1 VAQPGS
7 VLEWGSSGRGFKS
20 HRSDKTYKV
29 PCVPFLLY
37 KINSLSIMNNFTD
50 KPKEYCGIFGI
61 FKSQNAA
68 VNTYYGLHALQHRG
82 QEASGIVTNSLN
94 ENGKSVFNIFK
105 GFGLVNEVFADAKIF
120 DEHLQGFSAIGHN
133 RYSTTGSSESKKNI
147 QPFLVNYRMG
157 NLAVAHN
164 GNLTNAKKLRD
175 ELVEDGSIFQ
185 TTSDSEVILHLIAK
199 SRYEKQIDQVKEALS
214 KIEGAY
220 CFVILT
226 DDKLI
231 AARDPYGFRPLC
243 IGKYNGS
250 YIIASET
257 CALDIL
263 GAEYV
268 RDVLPGEIVVIDD
281 EVLKTKV
288 IKSCFFAE
296 KRDAKHCIFEYIYFS
311 RPDSK
316 IFGTSVDKIR
326 RKLGK
331 VLADKYEVRDPDGEK
346 VIVISVPDSSNTAA
360 IGYQNQLD
368 KKGIPSKLEI
378 GLIRSHYIGRT
389 FILPG
394 QQKREI
400 GVRIKFNTVKGV
412 LENKT
417 VVLIDDSIVR
427 GTTSKQLISLIREAK
442 PKSIHFR
449 VSSAPILFP
458 CYYGMDFPSKDEL
471 IANIYNNNV
480 NRIAEYLGVD
490 SLAYMTIDDMLEAMV
505 DHNKCD
511 FCTACFSGIYPTI
524 IDNNF
529 NKLQNEV

>member
-1 VAQPGS
+1 
-7 VLEWGSSGRGFKS
+7 
-20 HRSDKTYKV
+20 
-29 PCVPFLLY
+29 
-37 KINSLSIMNNFTD
+37 MNNIID
-50 KPKEYCGIFGI
+50 KPKDHCGIFGI
-61 FKSQNAA
+61 YKSINAA

-94 ENGKSVFNIFK
+94 EEGKNIFNIHK
-105 GFGLVNEVFADAKIF
+105 GFGLVNEVFADSSLF
-120 DEHLQGFSAIGHN
+120 DDHLIGFSAIGHN

-147 QPFLVNYRMG
+147 QPLLVNYRMG

-175 ELVEDGSIFQ
+175 ELVEEGSIFQ

-199 SRYEKQIDQVKEALS
+199 SRFENQVDQVKDALT

-220 CFVILT
+220 CFIILT
-226 DDKLI
+226 DSKLI

-250 YIIASET
+250 FIIASET

-263 GAEYV
+263 GAEYI
-268 RDVLPGEIVVIDD
+268 RDVLQGEIVVIDD
-281 EVLKTKV
+281 EVLESKS
-288 IKSCFFAE
+288 IKSYRFSDKTE
-296 KRDAKHCIFEYIYFS
+296 PKHCIFEYIYFS

-316 IFGTSVDKIR
+316 IYGTSVDKIR

-331 VLADKYEVRDPDGEK
+331 VLAEKYSVKDPDGEK

-458 CYYGMDFPSKDEL
+458 CYYGMDFPSKEEL
-471 IANIYNNNV
+471 IANIYSNNV
-480 NRIAEYLGVD
+480 DRIADYLGVD
-490 SLAYMTIDDMLEAMV
+490 SLAYMAIEDMLEAMV

-511 FCTACFSGIYPTI
+511 FCTACFSGKYPTE
-524 IDNNF
+524 IDSTF